1 MGDRKKE
8 KKTKKISLSSI
19 VILIFIG
26 IFIVFSIIFI
36 LNKDIYNK
44 IAISTGLKSKPASNA
59 EFSVHFIDVAQG
71 DCSLIIIGDKIV
83 LIDTGDAV
91 YSQKVIYYIKA
102 QNINTIDYVILSHPH
117 ADHIGGFINIAK
129 AFKIKSV
136 YMRDIPDKNVPE
148 DVDYYNFI
156 KVIKDKNINVC
167 YPEFEEKLSVNNAE
181 LIFYTLPVDY
191 DNLNNASIITKI
203 NYQNTSFLFT
213 GDIEKKAEKDIIVK
227 NIDLKADVLK
237 VAHHGSNTSSSDE
250 FLERV
255 KPGYCVISC
264 GVNNSFNH
272 PTNNTI
278 SRLSKYTSDIL
289 RTDLL
294 SDIVFEFDG
303 NKLKYLFR
311 KEWFI
316 CYQ

>member
-8 KKTKKISLSSI
+8 EKTKKISLSSI
-19 VILIFIG
+19 VIIIFIG
-26 IFIVFSIIFI
+26 IFIALSIIFI
-36 LNKDIYNK
+36 LNRDIYNK
-44 IAISTGLKSKPASNA
+44 IAISTGLKSKPASKS
-59 EFSVHFIDVAQG
+59 EFSVHFIDVGQG
-71 DCSLIIIGDKIV
+71 DCSLIIIGDKNV

-91 YSQKVIYYIKA
+91 YSQKVINYLKA
-102 QNINTIDYVILSHPH
+102 QNIKTIDCVILSHPH

-136 YMRDIPDKNVPE
+136 YMRDIQESDIPD
-148 DVDYYNFI
+148 DVDYKNI
-156 KVIKDKNINVC
+156 MKAINDKNIQVH
-167 YPEFEEKLSVNNAE
+167 YPKFEEKISINNAE
-181 LIFYTLPVDY
+181 LIFYPVSISN
-191 DNLNNASIITKI
+191 DNLNNASIITKVI
-203 NYQNTSFLFT
+203 YSNHAFLFT
-213 GDIEKKAEKDIIVK
+213 GDIENEAEKQIVEKNVDIK
-227 NIDLKADVLK
+227 SNVLK

-250 FLERV
+250 FLELV
-255 KPGYCVISC
+255 KPEYCVISC

-303 NKLKYLFR
+303 SELKYLFR
-311 KEWFI
+311 EE
-316 CYQ
+316 